1 MDLIIPGSG
10 LVIWQIIGFS
20 ILLFVLAK
28 FAWKPIL
35 AALDEREK
43 SIESALKAAEL
54 ARLEMSNLKAENEKI
69 LQQARIE
76 RDEMLVRANDSAKE
90 IIEEAKTS
98 AQKEGA
104 RMIEIAKAAIE
115 TEKQAAIEELK
126 VQVGALSLEIAEKI
140 LRRKFSDV
148 ETQKN
153 LVEDMIKDIKLN

>member
-43 SIESALKAAEL
+43 SIEGALKAAEL

-69 LQQARIE
+69 LQEARIE
-76 RDEMLVRANDSAKE
+76 RDEMLTRATESGKE
-90 IIEEAKTS
+90 LIEEAKTA

-140 LRRKFSDV
+140 LRRKFTD
-148 ETQKN
+148 EATQKA
-153 LVEDMIKDIKLN
+153 LVEEMIKDIKLN

>member
-43 SIESALKAAEL
+43 SIEGALKAAEL

-76 RDEMLVRANDSAKE
+76 RDEMLVKANESAKE

-104 RMIEIAKAAIE
+104 RMIENAKAAIE

-148 ETQKN
+148 ETQKD